1 MDPITKKLVETYNR
15 KIALNLP
22 VSDVANDRI
31 FNNPTGA
38 LTQKINGVDFYDYT
52 KVKSTPTTDAT
63 NTLVKTLPAIKGKP
77 EIKQTLHVNDGQ
89 HYVVSSN
96 ANETL
101 VFPSD
106 KHGNITSDTEVHAGE
121 PPRHGEEGF
130 SISDHHGATFQD
142 FVRNQNKSQSESD
155 YTPLRQKTPHQ
166 YGIGD
171 MSEDFDLITGMST
184 IAPAAIAA
192 GAFALPKILPR
203 VIDRIRDA
211 GKPSIVPI
219 KSSVPPGPVGK
230 LATHRDQDAVN
241 QSNSARQHLEDKEA
255 QLARAEGRRPNPV
268 TDEAVAKL
276 VRSRVSAASGVMT
289 RRENVANPYNLPR
302 PRPGSGN
309 DGY

>member
-1 MDPITKKLVETYNR
+1 MDPITRKLVETVRQITEGTEN
-15 KIALNLP
+15 
-22 VSDVANDRI
+22 
-31 FNNPTGA
+31 
-38 LTQKINGVDFYDYT
+38 
-52 KVKSTPTTDAT
+52 STSGF
-63 NTLVKTLPAIKGKP
+63 VKTLPAIEGNP
-77 EIKQTLHVNDGQ
+77 EIKQTLHANDGK

-106 KHGNITSDTEVHAGE
+106 KHGNITSAMEVHAGE
-121 PPRHGEEGF
+121 TPRHGEEGF

-142 FVRNQNKSQSESD
+142 FIGNQNKSQSESD
-155 YTPLRQKTPHQ
+155 STPLRQKIPHQ
-166 YGIGD
+166 YGVGS
-171 MSEDFDLITGMST
+171 MQEDFDLITGMST

-211 GKPSIVPI
+211 GKPSILPA
-219 KSSVPPGPVGK
+219 KSSVPTGPVGK
-230 LATHRDQDAVN
+230 LATNRDLDEVN
-241 QSNSARQHLEDKEA
+241 QSNSAREHLERVEA
-255 QLARAEGRRPNPV
+255 QQARAEGRRPNPV

-276 VRSRVSAASGVMT
+276 VRSRVSAGSGVMT
-289 RRENVANPYNLPR
+289 RRENATNPYNL